1 MAFVVLP
8 PPHTSS
14 CLNILF
20 LKTRS
25 RVVFGHRIS
34 VMTTRAMLLMTLI
47 TMIMTMMTTV
57 VYEGG
62 VKVSAASSCIGATLN
77 STIVCCSDVLH
88 VFILVLETSI
98 TLCSV
103 VSEWVYH
110 QFFFYLSQPHSTSH
124 FDTGTLGLGTLRKA
138 AQCDDV
144 LTAINANQDD
154 RSGLPGLEVTEI
166 IWQKCNAGM
175 KNWRWLIQRRMLSLS
190 MSKPTIFS
198 QPKPKMLSLR
208 WKLTTLTTQQYC
220 CETGR

>member
-103 VSEWVYH
+103 VSEWVYP

-124 FDTGTLGLGTLRKA
+124 FDTGTLWHWHTTMKGSAVRRCSYCD
-138 AQCDDV
+138 QCKSG
-144 LTAINANQDD
+144 
-154 RSGLPGLEVTEI
+154 RS
-166 IWQKCNAGM
+166 IWLAWSRGHRDYM
-175 KNWRWLIQRRMLSLS
+175 A
-190 MSKPTIFS
+190 
-198 QPKPKMLSLR
+198 KM
-208 WKLTTLTTQQYC
+208 
-220 CETGR
+220 

>member
-1 MAFVVLP
+1 MAFVVF

-88 VFILVLETSI
+88 VFNISTRNQYN
-98 TLCSV
+98 V
-103 VSEWVYH
+103 VQCSEWVSLPSVL
-110 QFFFYLSQPHSTSH
+110 FLPFSTP
-124 FDTGTLGLGTLRKA
+124 FNLTLWHRHTWSRHTTKGSAVRRCSYCD
-138 AQCDDV
+138 QCKSG
-144 LTAINANQDD
+144 
-154 RSGLPGLEVTEI
+154 RS
-166 IWQKCNAGM
+166 IWLAWSRGHRDYM
-175 KNWRWLIQRRMLSLS
+175 A
-190 MSKPTIFS
+190 
-198 QPKPKMLSLR
+198 KM
-208 WKLTTLTTQQYC
+208 
-220 CETGR
+220 

>member
-1 MAFVVLP
+1 MKAVWRWALP
-8 PPHTSS
+8 LLALVQHTTQLS
-14 CLNILF
+14 CAALMFCTF
-20 LKTRS
+20 L
-25 RVVFGHRIS
+25 
-34 VMTTRAMLLMTLI
+34 
-47 TMIMTMMTTV
+47 
-57 VYEGG
+57 
-62 VKVSAASSCIGATLN
+62 
-77 STIVCCSDVLH
+77 
-88 VFILVLETSI
+88 ILVLETSI

-103 VSEWVYH
+103 VSEWVYP